1 MMKQLSIAQPS
12 IFEFGFRPT
21 KLHEASSFVQP
32 VSTPCPALSR
42 FVFNCRRPMLAVQ
55 TTPMLAVQTTPRCSQ
70 CSLSLPSTSSRRRHC
85 PLLTVASLSS
95 LHHHCPLLCHAPI
108 STSGS
113 NPERLSTSRLVSSGS
128 ARPWART
135 TTSDVRTRGRPRRP
149 GYGCHRV
156 RSGRP
161 YFALPRWRP
170 TTLLLFPN
178 ICTLPFNRGQ
188 FLSRNVDNLKE
199 KEKFCGGDNFSVDTP
214 RSLDTN
220 EARCLRK

>member
-1 MMKQLSIAQPS
+1 MFNQFRVQACVQLSFMMKQLSIAQPS
-12 IFEFGFRPT
+12 IFEFAFRPT

-32 VSTPCPALSR
+32 VSTPCPALRR

-128 ARPWART
+128 ARPW
-135 TTSDVRTRGRPRRP
+135 GK
-149 GYGCHRV
+149 GHH
-156 RSGRP
+156 
-161 YFALPRWRP
+161 
-170 TTLLLFPN
+170 
-178 ICTLPFNRGQ
+178 
-188 FLSRNVDNLKE
+188 K
-199 KEKFCGGDNFSVDTP
+199 
-214 RSLDTN
+214 
-220 EARCLRK
+220 